1 MVVLRGKQ
9 EGGVETRELKT
20 RGLSINSI
28 SYSLTLNFLFT
39 LPRCQVIF
47 QWNQKKGKVTKC
59 LKCVKEFSCSF
70 DLANEKYLSV
80 FLGVFA
86 KIVKVIYFAQ
96 VITFPE
102 STHGKVHPCKVD
114 R

>member
-1 MVVLRGKQ
+1 M
-9 EGGVETRELKT
+9 
-20 RGLSINSI
+20 
-28 SYSLTLNFLFT
+28 
-39 LPRCQVIF
+39 
-47 QWNQKKGKVTKC
+47 
-59 LKCVKEFSCSF
+59 KEFSCRF

-114 R
+114 RYVEKNGNTQINFNDKE